1 MYDLKIYDTIQTYAK
16 HYKGYMDDIHRH
28 SPIDS
33 IYLTEDKKHL
43 IVSLT
48 HEDFKLLRPESHKT
62 IVIIHKDKFFLYYP
76 YPSAHMVKPEHTHF
90 DPKSNQLKF
99 VKGKNPLWAT
109 WEFTIRAD
117 RFFGEHRPTKL
128 TKINYNWFFDE
139 QRKTIN
145 FVISS
150 SPNAQ
155 D

>member
-28 SPIDS
+28 SPIDA
-33 IYLTEDKKHL
+33 IYLTEDRKHL
-43 IVSLT
+43 IISLT
-48 HEDFKLLRPESHKT
+48 HDDFKLLRPDLSRT
-62 IVIIHKDKFFLYYP
+62 IVLIHRNKFSVYYP
-76 YPSAHMVKPEHTHF
+76 YGTTTMIKPEQTYF

-99 VKGKNPLWAT
+99 IKGNWPLLSFWK
-109 WEFTIRAD
+109 FTIRAD
-117 RFFGEHRPTKL
+117 RYFGEHRPTKL

-150 SPNAQ
+150 LPNAQ